1 LEINDSP
8 ANLIIGYVRA
18 RLCGPEW
25 KEARLDMSEGTPPEQ
40 EYFIALEKRSGMVS
54 LYLADLLLLSQPVN
68 QETSKR
74 VLRQLYREQARAKQE
89 GNEDGRVN

>member
-1 LEINDSP
+1 
-8 ANLIIGYVRA
+8 
-18 RLCGPEW
+18 
-25 KEARLDMSEGTPPEQ
+25 MSEGTPPEQ